1 MERDIVEIIPH
12 LFISNWFTSNNKN
25 IIKEYNINAVITVE
39 TYPKPHD
46 ILRYYNEN
54 NIDFAY
60 INLEDSP
67 NANIYKFFDSSYNF
81 INSHIRNK
89 KNVLVHCYAG
99 ISRSATLI
107 INYLCRNLYTYN
119 NLSNENPINILNYC
133 VNFAKNK
140 RSIINPNIGFLEQ
153 LKRKV
158 IEYSR

>member
-60 INLEDSP
+60 INLEDSA
-67 NANIYKFFDSSYNF
+67 NSNIYKFLDTSYDF
-81 INSHIRNK
+81 INFHIKNK

-107 INYLCRNLYTYN
+107 INYLCRNLYKYN
-119 NLSNENPINILNYC
+119 NLSGENPINVLNYC

-140 RSIINPNIGFLEQ
+140 RPIINPNIGFLEQ

-158 IEYSR
+158 IEYNR